1 MLNLPN
7 LPNRLLSIVSII
19 TITSPFVCIQVLYS
33 FQMNWFA
40 TCNFFF
46 HSTSCYLHPCLF
58 TMQHN
63 IFYSTPDVPYLC
75 SWANT
80 LPQSPNP
87 SPTCSLPIFFSSHSI
102 QPQLN
107 FTHTTLSPTSYCM
120 YSTTTHLF
128 PTILGSSDRGD
139 PALSSYRYWYQTA
152 QRLRCTSALFKYIG
166 FH

>member
-1 MLNLPN
+1 LHPGAVQFSNELVCN
-7 LPNRLLSIVSII
+7 
-19 TITSPFVCIQVLYS
+19 FV
-33 FQMNWFA
+33 
-40 TCNFFF
+40 TFFF
-46 HSTSCYLHPCLF
+46 HSTSRYLHPCLF

-75 SWANT
+75 SWADT

-107 FTHTTLSPTSYCM
+107 FSHTTLSPTSYCM
-120 YSTTTHLF
+120 YSTTTHPF
-128 PTILGSSDRGD
+128 PTILGSSDRGN
-139 PALSSYRYWYQTA
+139 PALLSYRDWYQTV
-152 QRLRCTSALFKYIG
+152 QRLRCTSAFFKYIV